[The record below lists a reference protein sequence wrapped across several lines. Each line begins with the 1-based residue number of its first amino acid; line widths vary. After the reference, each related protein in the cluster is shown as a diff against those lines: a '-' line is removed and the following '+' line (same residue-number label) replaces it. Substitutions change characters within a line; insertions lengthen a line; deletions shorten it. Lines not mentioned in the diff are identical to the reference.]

1 MTGFIAKLMNSV
13 DDAEIIEQEMLTN
26 VLEIQKEKRS
36 WAAPGDRHGVEL
48 AIQEWG
54 WSDPPRIMV
63 DLALLS
69 IKLQNMRAE
78 DTLDTLLNYDLV
90 ETKTINKWLI
100 TVPVEHQTLD
110 WLWINQPKIRGELD
124 KVMALRAGV
133 QYFDNL
139 IGLGIVIHPDMKL
152 DALSRYCETKRCVV
166 GLIEGITPVLCF
178 GNFDDFIRYQIAGRA
193 EKFEVLSLIKIPV
206 LAVGNSQC
214 VTEWIAASGVNL
226 IETDEQELKNLW
238 LPAHT
243 WDSKPLQRFATLLD
257 SAIAYASDVDINPLR
272 SGQGRVMLRTN
283 TLMSDPPGGTYL
295 LSPEEL
301 SEITRFLAKK
311 SGANSTGARI
321 REPRDGQLIYR
332 STLGEIFIR
341 ISFIPLDP
349 GGSSYDTLS
358 VDLRLHRRREGSV
371 SLKGLNMQPD
381 VIAACEKAVS
391 YSQGLVLLI
400 GPTNTGKSTT
410 LAGLICAHREIHGD
424 TRKRISIEQPV
435 ELFLP
440 GIKQISVPHKDLFA
454 EYFQAILRH
463 DPDMIMIG
471 EIRDE
476 KTANTAVDAS
486 LSGHLVASS
495 LHGNDTLIG
504 LNRLINL
511 IPIHKRMDLI
521 EATGLLVAQRLV
533 KKLCSD
539 CYVGETRSPTENEI
553 LEIKEY
559 ALAKGFDTTIPSQIA
574 VKSSTG
580 CNECQGTGYKGV
592 LPIHELLHV
601 TREIKNILN
610 SGDYT
615 FQSIGKH
622 RTRTLHQSAMELVIA
637 CKTTIDAFFI

>member
-301 SEITRFLAKK
+301 SEICLLYT
-311 SGANSTGARI
+311 SPS
-321 REPRDGQLIYR
+321 PRD
-332 STLGEIFIR
+332 
-341 ISFIPLDP
+341 
-349 GGSSYDTLS
+349 
-358 VDLRLHRRREGSV
+358 
-371 SLKGLNMQPD
+371 
-381 VIAACEKAVS
+381 
-391 YSQGLVLLI
+391 
-400 GPTNTGKSTT
+400 
-410 LAGLICAHREIHGD
+410 
-424 TRKRISIEQPV
+424 
-435 ELFLP
+435 
-440 GIKQISVPHKDLFA
+440 
-454 EYFQAILRH
+454 
-463 DPDMIMIG
+463 
-471 EIRDE
+471 
-476 KTANTAVDAS
+476 
-486 LSGHLVASS
+486 
-495 LHGNDTLIG
+495 
-504 LNRLINL
+504 
-511 IPIHKRMDLI
+511 
-521 EATGLLVAQRLV
+521 
-533 KKLCSD
+533 
-539 CYVGETRSPTENEI
+539 
-553 LEIKEY
+553 
-559 ALAKGFDTTIPSQIA
+559 
-574 VKSSTG
+574 
-580 CNECQGTGYKGV
+580 
-592 LPIHELLHV
+592 
-601 TREIKNILN
+601 
-610 SGDYT
+610 
-615 FQSIGKH
+615 
-622 RTRTLHQSAMELVIA
+622 
-637 CKTTIDAFFI
+637 